1 MLLPQPN
8 MGNRWGPAADGGV
21 RPTRCAIVMRMPR
34 RICVFCG
41 SSPGARPAYAAAA
54 ATLARLLAARG
65 IAIVYGG
72 GRVGL
77 MGALADAAL
86 DAGGEVIGVMP
97 RALVEKDVAHAR
109 LTDLRVAGS
118 MHQRKALMAEL
129 SDAFIALPGGYGTFE
144 EFCEAL
150 TWTQLGL
157 QRKPCG
163 ILNVEGYYDPLLAL
177 FDRAVAERFLKPV
190 HRAMAVSGSDPESL
204 IARLLEFE
212 PPVADKWID
221 LKPR

>member
-1 MLLPQPN
+1 
-8 MGNRWGPAADGGV
+8 
-21 RPTRCAIVMRMPR
+21 MPKR
-34 RICVFCG
+34 FCVFCG
-41 SSPGARPAYAAAA
+41 SSPGARPCYVAA
-54 ATLARLLAARG
+54 ATSLAKRLVAHR

-72 GRVGL
+72 SRVGL

-86 DAGGEVIGVMP
+86 DAGGEVIGVIP
-97 RALVEKDVAHAR
+97 RSLVDKDVAHTR
-109 LTDLRVAGS
+109 LSDLRVAGS
-118 MHQRKALMAEL
+118 MHERKALMADL

-190 HRAMAVSGSDPESL
+190 HRRMVVSDSDPESL
-204 IARLLEFE
+204 IVRLLGQET
-212 PPVADKWID
+212 PLADKWID
-221 LKPR
+221 RKTT